1 MRAKALAL
9 AIAIGWV
16 AASSP
21 TSAAVQ
27 AYDFTAIAG
36 AEKITGILTVDT
48 TTNVVQSFTGTAS
61 GFDGGLPLFNGPVTL
76 GLSSGGYDFAVDN
89 KFFTTPDYFSP
100 SFGGVGD
107 CCGLGLTTTNAG
119 TNYNFR
125 LYDYV
130 NTTPSN
136 FGPHLAWFGSS
147 GGDLATITFTAIPEP
162 STWALML
169 AGFIGLGGA
178 GYASR
183 RRRAVAAL

>member
-9 AIAIGWV
+9 AVAIGG
-16 AASSP
+16 AALAAP
-21 TSAAVQ
+21 ASAALQ

-36 AEKITGILTVDT
+36 GEEITGILTVDT

-61 GFDGGLPLFNGPVTL
+61 GFAGGSSLFNGPVTL

-89 KFFTTPDYFSP
+89 KFFTSPDYFSP

-130 NTTPSN
+130 NATPSN
-136 FGPHLAWFGSS
+136 FGPRLAWFGSS
-147 GGDLATITFTAIPEP
+147 GGEDATITFTAIPEP

-169 AGFIGLGGA
+169 AGFIGLAGA

-183 RRRAVAAL
+183 RRGAVAVL

>member
-130 NTTPSN
+130 NTTRES
-136 FGPHLAWFGSS
+136 HLASYKMRDRVVRS
-147 GGDLATITFTAIPEP
+147 LDPNA
-162 STWALML
+162 STW
-169 AGFIGLGGA
+169 
-178 GYASR
+178 R
-183 RRRAVAAL
+183 QRARHQQH